1 MLEMGVGE
9 AAAAAAA
16 EDDGGAGE
24 IGLDE
29 EEALLG
35 VFETTPEEAA
45 SEATDELLDMFTMAF
60 AWETV
65 PYICAL
71 CSSEWQ

>member
-1 MLEMGVGE
+1 MLAMGVGE
-9 AAAAAAA
+9 AAAAAA
-16 EDDGGAGE
+16 EDDGG
-24 IGLDE
+24 LE

-35 VFETTPEEAA
+35 VFEATPEEAA

-65 PYICAL
+65 PYMCAL